1 MDKNLKKLK
10 RAELLELLIQASE
23 DKEAV
28 IAENLE
34 LRSRLRQQQQQQQ
47 QQQQANPYAG
57 MKVGSIAEASLQ
69 ANGYFEAAQRAADD
83 YLREIKRM
91 RDQVASRAQAAI
103 VKDSIA
109 AAQAVQ
115 PASAI
120 PPVVQTQ
127 TPAQDQHSVEQAQEM
142 ASQIMHRASV
152 QAHTML
158 KEAQAKS
165 DAMVAEARQQ
175 ADAALVDANR
185 QAHAIVSRAN
195 RRAEALI
202 AAASENA
209 SHSSPNVSR
218 NNRQPSSTSEIKMR
232 GRHAKRGGN
241 EGQAA

>member
-34 LRSRLRQQQQQQQ
+34 LRSRLRQQQQ

-209 SHSSPNVSR
+209 SHSTPNVSR